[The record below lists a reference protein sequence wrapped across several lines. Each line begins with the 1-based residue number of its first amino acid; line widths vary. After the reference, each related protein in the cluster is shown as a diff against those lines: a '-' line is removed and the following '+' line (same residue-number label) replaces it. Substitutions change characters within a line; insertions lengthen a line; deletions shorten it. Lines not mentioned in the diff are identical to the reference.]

1 MTLKYLITGAT
12 GGLGEQVLNYFVA
25 HVSRSEFAAASSNAS
40 NRARF
45 EDRGIAFRHVNYE
58 DEDSLNSGLLDVENL
73 LFVSTNVFDN
83 EKRDKQH
90 HGLINAAKRAGVKH
104 VWYTS
109 LAFGGLSNESKAAVQ
124 QVHLIT
130 EKLLKE
136 SGLTYTS
143 IREGVYTEAFPVFLN
158 WYPSSTTVT
167 LPADGEVAFTR
178 RAELGEATARI
189 MIRGGY
195 ENQIVLFTA
204 EETITSKE
212 IVDVINE
219 TTGRQVKFEIVSPE
233 EYARV
238 NGTND
243 QGGKPHAFFQMV
255 ATWWADIANGELR
268 TTNGLLREILGRE
281 PTKPRDA
288 FRQIL
293 TENRDY
299 TWHQNHVG
307 FSTPQ

>member
-1 MTLKYLITGAT
+1 MTLKYLLTGAT
-12 GGLGEQVLNYFVA
+12 GGLGEQVLNYFVSQ
-25 HVSRSEFAAASSNAS
+25 VPKTEYAAASSNDK
-40 NRARF
+40 NRTRF
-45 EDRGIAFRHVNYE
+45 EDRGIAFRHVNYDDRE
-58 DEDSLNSGLLDVENL
+58 SLESGLRDVENL

-83 EKRDKQH
+83 ERRDKQH
-90 HGLINAAKRAGVKH
+90 RRLINAAKKAGVKH

-109 LAFGGLSNESKAAVQ
+109 LAFGGFSDTSKAAVQ

-136 SGLTYTS
+136 SGVTYTS
-143 IREGVYTEAFPVFLN
+143 IREGVYTEAFPVFMN
-158 WYPSSTTVT
+158 WYPDSPTVR
-167 LPADGEVAFTR
+167 LPADGEVAYTR

-189 MIRGGY
+189 MLRGGY

-204 EETITSKE
+204 EETITSRE
-212 IVDVINE
+212 VVDIINE

-238 NGTND
+238 SSSND
-243 QGGKPHAFFQMV
+243 QGRKPKAFFEMV
-255 ATWWADIANGELR
+255 ATWWEDIAKGELA
-268 TTNGLLREILGRE
+268 TTHGLMRDILGRE

-288 FRQIL
+288 LREIM

-299 TWHQNHVG
+299 TWHQNYA
-307 FSTPQ
+307 

>member
-25 HVSRSEFAAASSNAS
+25 HVPASEFAAASSNAS

-45 EDRGIAFRHVNYE
+45 EARGIAFRHVNY
-58 DEDSLNSGLLDVENL
+58 DDQQSLDTGLLDVENL
-73 LFVSTNVFDN
+73 LFVSTNTFDN
-83 EKRDKQH
+83 ERRDKQH
-90 HGLINAAKRAGVKH
+90 HQLVDAAKKAGVKH

-109 LAFGGLSNESKAAVQ
+109 LAFGGFSDDSKAAVQ

-158 WYPSSTTVT
+158 WYPDSTTVS
-167 LPADGEVAFTR
+167 LPADGEIAFTR
-178 RAELGEATARI
+178 RGELGEATARL
-189 MIRGGY
+189 MIKGGHDN
-195 ENQIVLFTA
+195 EIVLLTS
-204 EETITSKE
+204 EETITAKE
-212 IVDVINE
+212 VVDVINE

-233 EYARV
+233 VYARV
-238 NGTND
+238 HGAND
-243 QGGKPHAFFQMV
+243 QGGKPQAFFEMV
-255 ATWWADIANGELR
+255 ATWWGDISNGELR
-268 TTNGLLREILGRE
+268 TTHGLMREILGRG

-288 FRQIL
+288 LKALL

-299 TWHQNHVG
+299 TWHQNYVRQ
-307 FSTPQ
+307 PR